1 MPRRT
6 IAGARP
12 EHDPLPTSDDKGVS
26 LTTDTEL
33 RWNNRTCRP
42 PIGKMGVL
50 SFLLFAAC
58 AWQPVLGLFVVGLS
72 LVLVLAMVFSHGEE
86 RVRAARL
93 QHWSEVAVSSLLIEP
108 VDDVARCSCPEGTR
122 YISGLHLQTAGPHL
136 YGRLGVLLRAI
147 RTSIGVTV
155 VVEMDPRSATV
166 LLGPEVAAEP
176 LDEYYSFL
184 TPTRLDAYVQTRGS
198 VWAVSVA
205 ILGQGRTASEVIPLF
220 PAVTGVLPDEGWQ
233 EYSPAVLSKRLRTLN
248 IVPQPGFHAT
258 GEDLSEWLVQLAGE
272 LSSEVGGNV
281 PGEFLMPVRLG
292 TVEYRIGYVVNPET
306 LESGPVAGF
315 SHEDLLHGL
324 LVSGG
329 TADDRCRMLT
339 LLVEQLIRNGKRVFV
354 VTTRRESAG
363 IASLVSDGVSLEL
376 GRDFVL
382 NPLDPEGMSRK
393 TYVVQLMKALEIVAG
408 SSPKASDLR
417 SAVELELALMRAMS
431 IGGSTLADV
440 RLNETDV
447 SLADSPSEMLPDRAS
462 PSYQKSLHGMAAVR
476 TLYEGAGASA
486 FYGSQTAPIERVA
499 SNRLVVMVISLEAPY
514 LEKFALDLLSIKLGG
529 MRADPDLVVIFE
541 DAHNLL
547 TSVDSHRNREEW
559 VELLLRRLV
568 RRGPL
573 VVSVEHLNGLP
584 YGARGIFSSSL
595 VFRLQDSGDIRAA
608 TDFLGLSVIGSG
620 LYSKQRSSPRETSF
634 LRSMPSD
641 TALLKT
647 RGITTCIPLVLDPAP
662 EIRETLPYEPAL
674 TTPPSPSSSTAKS
687 SGDTLLGRV
696 AGDEAPVAIE
706 IMRLLERYEPLTVG
720 AIQRFVSSSL
730 GTSVNV
736 EGVLTRL
743 ERANMILRGHEV
755 HGNVSY
761 MNYRLTMKGTMALR
775 QVTTEEGSG

>member
-417 SAVELELALMRAMS
+417 SAVELELDA
-431 IGGSTLADV
+431 ADRH
-440 RLNETDV
+440 RL
-447 SLADSPSEMLPDRAS
+447 P
-462 PSYQKSLHGMAAVR
+462 AA
-476 TLYEGAGASA
+476 
-486 FYGSQTAPIERVA
+486 
-499 SNRLVVMVISLEAPY
+499 
-514 LEKFALDLLSIKLGG
+514 DLLPRDHHYGRG
-529 MRADPDLVVIFE
+529 HGPDE
-541 DAHNLL
+541 DA
-547 TSVDSHRNREEW
+547 SSH
-559 VELLLRRLV
+559 
-568 RRGPL
+568 
-573 VVSVEHLNGLP
+573 
-584 YGARGIFSSSL
+584 ARKK
-595 VFRLQDSGDIRAA
+595 SG
-608 TDFLGLSVIGSG
+608 S
-620 LYSKQRSSPRETSF
+620 E
-634 LRSMPSD
+634 
-641 TALLKT
+641 KT
-647 RGITTCIPLVLDPAP
+647 G
-662 EIRETLPYEPAL
+662 
-674 TTPPSPSSSTAKS
+674 
-687 SGDTLLGRV
+687 
-696 AGDEAPVAIE
+696 
-706 IMRLLERYEPLTVG
+706 
-720 AIQRFVSSSL
+720 
-730 GTSVNV
+730 
-736 EGVLTRL
+736 
-743 ERANMILRGHEV
+743 
-755 HGNVSY
+755 
-761 MNYRLTMKGTMALR
+761 
-775 QVTTEEGSG
+775 